1 MIFRR
6 PPLRK
11 SLAGAA
17 LIALWIASAT
27 WAQQPQPAMPRV
39 NVGAGS
45 GPSFVS
51 GTWGGIQLALSNPRS
66 EPADLLC
73 LTYLGED
80 ATLQFGR
87 RAWLP
92 PHARLRVWQPI
103 RLPPAGESKLASVD
117 YHTLLSE
124 VSSSPAVLLPDS
136 SGRLVRD
143 GALPLGTRG
152 KVTGFI
158 DTRELA
164 PTGVFPADAV
174 NDLVLAARSQ
184 TALSLRTSYFY
195 ESPLPFYGPESLEA
209 LDCLV
214 IADSRILGEPAALA
228 AVRRWLHSGGRLWVL
243 LDQVDPQVLQALVG
257 DQFACQV
264 VDRVGLTQVK
274 IEAGPAGATVPEE
287 AAEYEEPVELVRVVA
302 SDIDVLYTV
311 QGWPAA
317 LLKRFGDG
325 QLLVTTLAPDG
336 WLRTARQRDRTL
348 PPAMSAMLAAPLP
361 PQGREGVVALRNI
374 AADFF
379 SEPLP
384 PLLPPESLQPI
395 VREYI
400 GYRIPPAGIVVGLL
414 GLFNVVL
421 IGAGLA
427 LWRAGRLDRI
437 GYVIPAAALSVALL
451 LVFVGGSY
459 RRGLSPTVAQL
470 QMVQILPGTDDQ
482 RAWGVAGLSS
492 GSTLPAEITGS
503 HGGWAELNLPP
514 GAAATRRMVW
524 TDHETWRWENLRQP
538 AGLQLAT
545 YQSATTAVPRVQ
557 ASATLSAQGVTGRLE
572 LGGGRGAED
581 CLIVTKGGRI
591 GVNLRDDGTFLAPAD
606 GVMSHRQFLSAG
618 LLTDEQNRRQR
629 VLTEVLA
636 GPREAD
642 FPDRP
647 HLFFWTQ
654 SWDTGIDFGEQL
666 RPIGSTLVAV
676 PLALARPAAGTEVV
690 IPAPLISF
698 RSVGGPDGTAAGG
711 MYDNR
716 QRQWLERSRP
726 SLVWLEFQVPAVL
739 LPLEST
745 AARVVFEVHG
755 PVKQLE
761 VSAFHDGQTVPLAAW
776 RNPVGTLRADL
787 TEPQHL
793 ALLPGGT
800 LLLRVAAGGAVTEG
814 FDPAVTAEGRASSWR
829 IESLRLELRGR
840 VVDNLP

>member
-1 MIFRR
+1 M
-6 PPLRK
+6 
-11 SLAGAA
+11 
-17 LIALWIASAT
+17 WIVCSGWSQETPASAN
-27 WAQQPQPAMPRV
+27 PRV
-39 NVGAGS
+39 NVGTGS
-45 GPSFVS
+45 GPAFVS
-51 GTWGGIQLALSNPRS
+51 GTWGGIQLALSNPRK
-66 EPADLLC
+66 EPAELLC
-73 LTYLGED
+73 LTYLGSD

-87 RAWLP
+87 RTWVP
-92 PHARLRVWQPI
+92 PQARLRTWQPI

-124 VSSSPAVLLPDS
+124 VSSSSEVLLPDS
-136 SGRLVRD
+136 VGRLVRD

-158 DTRELA
+158 DTKELSA
-164 PTGVFPADAV
+164 TGEFPSDSV

-214 IADSRILGEPAALA
+214 IADSRILGEPMALA
-228 AVRRWLHSGGRLWVL
+228 AVRRWLFQGGRLWIL
-243 LDQVDPQVLQALVG
+243 LDQVDPQVLEALLG

-274 IEAGPAGATVPEE
+274 IDAGAAGAIVPQEG
-287 AAEYEEPVELVRVVA
+287 AEFEQPVDLVRVVA
-302 SDIDVLYTV
+302 SEIDVMYTV

-336 WLRTARQRDRTL
+336 WLRTARPRDRTL
-348 PPAMSAMLAAPLP
+348 PPAMSAALAGPLP
-361 PQGREGVVALRNI
+361 PQGREGVAALRNV

-384 PLLPPESLQPI
+384 PLLPPAALQPI

-400 GYRIPPAGIVVGLL
+400 GYRIPPAGIVIGLL
-414 GLFNVVL
+414 GVFNVVL

-437 GYVIPAAALSVALL
+437 GYVIPLAALSVALL
-451 LVFVGGSY
+451 LVFVGRSY
-459 RRGLSPTVAQL
+459 RRGITPTAARL
-470 QMVQILPGTDDQ
+470 QMVQLMPGTDDQ
-482 RAWGVAGLSS
+482 RAWGVAGLASE
-492 GSTLPAEITGS
+492 STLPAEIATT

-514 GAAATRRMVW
+514 GATATRRMVW

-545 YQSATTAVPRVQ
+545 YQTSTTVVPRV
-557 ASATLSAQGVTGRLE
+557 AATAKLSAEGLAGTLT
-572 LGGGRGAED
+572 LGGQGPAED
-581 CLIVTKGGRI
+581 CMIVTRDGRI
-591 GVNLRDDGTFLAPAD
+591 SVNLKDDGTFLAPAN
-606 GVMSHRQFLSAG
+606 GVMGHRQFLSAG

-629 VLTEVLA
+629 VLAEVLT
-636 GPREAD
+636 GPRQAD

-647 HLFFWTQ
+647 HLFFWSN
-654 SWDTGIDFGEQL
+654 SWDAGIDFGSQL
-666 RPIGSTLVAV
+666 RPVASTLVAV
-676 PLALARPAAGTEVV
+676 PLELARPAAGTEVV

-698 RSVGGPDGTAAGG
+698 RSVRGPDGTVAGG
-711 MYDNR
+711 MYEQR

-726 SLVWLEFQVPAVL
+726 SRVWLEFQVPTVL
-739 LPLEST
+739 LPLETTS
-745 AARVVFEVHG
+745 ARVVFEVNG
-755 PVKQLE
+755 PMKQLE
-761 VSAFHDGQTVPLAAW
+761 VAALHEGQAIPLAAW
-776 RNPVGTLRADL
+776 RNPVGTLTADL

-793 ALLPGGT
+793 ALSPKGT
-800 LLLRVAAGGAVTEG
+800 LLLRVAAGGEAVADD
-814 FDPAVTAEGRASSWR
+814 FDPAITPDGRVSYWR

-840 VVDNLP
+840 VLSDNDPSLPSSAPSP